1 MEEEIEEMEQ
11 KSIAVEELPADHK
24 SGFVAVVGRPN
35 VGKSTLLNA
44 MLKQKIAIVTP
55 RPQTTRLKQLGIV
68 TEKDHQI
75 IFIDTPGIMKK
86 AKHQL
91 DETMLEAAEESLR
104 DGDVVLWLVDA
115 TFPPDE
121 EDERLA
127 EMVGRAEG
135 QVFLVLNKND
145 LVPPDQVVDRTAGY
159 RALLPPETSWF
170 FISADR
176 GLGVAELYE
185 AIVVALP
192 DGPRFYPADQIT
204 ETFTRDIVGEM
215 IRAQLLNHL
224 REEIPHGT
232 AVEITRYDEEVTPPH
247 IGATIFVERE
257 SHKRI
262 VIGAKGS
269 QLKKIGT
276 DARREIEDLLGE
288 QVFLE
293 LWVKVAKNWRKNESQ
308 LKRFGYKE

>member
-1 MEEEIEEMEQ
+1 MELNIQEQ
-11 KSIAVEELPADHK
+11 LPEDHK

-55 RPQTTRLKQLGIV
+55 RPQTTRVKQLGIV
-68 TEKDHQI
+68 TEADHQI

-91 DETMLEAAEESLR
+91 DELMLDAAEESLR

-115 TFPPDE
+115 SFPPDE
-121 EDERLA
+121 EDIRLA
-127 EMVGRAEG
+127 ELVQQARGK
-135 QVFLVLNKND
+135 VILVLNKND
-145 LVPPDQVVDRTAGY
+145 EVNPGEVLERTSAY
-159 RALLPPETSWF
+159 RALLPLDTEWY
-170 FISADR
+170 FISASNKR
-176 GLGVAELYE
+176 GVDELYQ
-185 AIVVALP
+185 AIVDALP
-192 DGPRFYPADQIT
+192 EGPRFYPADQIT
-204 ETFTRDIVGEM
+204 ETFTRDIVAEM

-224 REEIPHGT
+224 RDEIPHGT
-232 AVEITRYDEEVTPPH
+232 AVVITKFDETVTPPH
-247 IGATIFVERE
+247 IGATIFVERD

-262 VIGAKGS
+262 VIGSNGH
-269 QLKKIGT
+269 LIKKIGIE
-276 DARREIEDLLGE
+276 ARREIEELMGE

-293 LWVKVAKNWRKNESQ
+293 LWIKVAPNWRKNESQ